1 MRNFTKIVLSLVMAF
16 GLLGGVNSVSATKT
30 NWSPSNWVAT
40 WDGGTNTMSWNG
52 SDGYKVLR
60 TGLETGDLDSKYTK
74 IRVDITSIT
83 GDNDYIQMKVVSTG
97 KSDQLINLT
106 TGVNNIIFADYSSV
120 INFSDVTEITL
131 WGTGSSDGSAVIT
144 DCYLYNPV
152 KTVSV
157 ASFGTEITDISY
169 IVDGTRFAIGNGT
182 NAMYWTTASV
192 DGKNSLVTNV
202 PSDSYYYYKLEKV
215 DGLDTDGDSE
225 AENDNYR
232 ILIVNSSNEA
242 AVVGYNFGPYL
253 NYSQYGNLFAAT
265 AREKTGSDA
274 HTYGWDNDYYAIW
287 KVAYSD
293 GNGFTLKNAGIN
305 KYATLAGSSDAITY
319 LKFYQ
324 SIVYTPSTDLEKENN
339 AANDAIFALADADGY
354 DADTGVMTDGTW
366 TFDTPVDLTDWDYL
380 MITTSNTAADASHEI
395 TIKDND
401 GVTVKGEDYT
411 GSTAGTGKN
420 MWLDRWNNQNA
431 IRISMDYLRKDK
443 SMDISQIKSLKING
457 TVKVANVYLT
467 DYNNTKINGGYC
479 EGDVKREYT
488 ATGKWGTICLPYKA
502 SYAGADVYSIEGE
515 TGGSLVLNK
524 VTGLLEAGKAY
535 FYKSADVNGQNN
547 EGAVR
552 NVNFFRADLDT
563 YDAATPVAAA
573 SNNGLTGTF
582 LATTAPS
589 GSYVLSNGKLYQVD
603 GVVAVGAN
611 KAWVDRTCVPAIVT
625 ARGDIYIDFDGET
638 TGINATLN
646 DKGQMTNDKVVYNLA
661 GQRVAQPTKGLYIVN
676 GKKIII
682 K

>member
-1 MRNFTKIVLSLVMAF
+1 MAF